1 MSIFKRKLTIEDI
14 AKAFNEMPAEDKEK
28 VLNLIST
35 APQTVSEET
44 VETTTESVE
53 ATEESNTQPE
63 SEEKAELE
71 TETTTETVEAET
83 KNEEPEATE
92 ETVEETTTTETQEV
106 VEQSG
111 AAEETPQE
119 QANDK
124 ELQEAQNAKFLEF
137 SERLAK
143 VESYLANLEEK
154 GKNADFGL
162 SPHAPEAK
170 QEDTTR
176 RDAVLRGYAGRDAYK
191 YQ

>member
-1 MSIFKRKLTIEDI
+1 MSIFKKKLTLEDI
-14 AKAFNEMPAEDKEK
+14 VKALNELPEEDKAK
-28 VLNLIST
+28 VLNGINA

-44 VETTTESVE
+44 VETTTEMTE

-83 KNEEPEATE
+83 KTEEPEATE
-92 ETVEETTTTETQEV
+92 ETVEETTTIETQEV
-106 VEQSG
+106 VEQSSI
-111 AAEETPQE
+111 EEKTPQE
-119 QANDK
+119 QANEK
-124 ELQEAQNAKFLEF
+124 ELQEAQNAKFLEL

-143 VESYLANLEEK
+143 IESYLSNLEEK
-154 GKNADFGL
+154 EKNADFGL

-170 QEDTTR
+170 QEETTR